1 MGSNCDGVNDKKQKK
16 RYYMASPAK
25 PGIAVTT
32 ITEKKRSSS

>member
-1 MGSNCDGVNDKKQKK
+1 MGSNCDGLKYKKQKK

-32 ITEKKRSSS
+32 ITEQKRSSS